1 MNKKICLIY
10 TGGTIGMIRNAN
22 GVLLPS
28 DNPDDFLK
36 IASELSVISDYDF
49 VALFN
54 KDSSNI
60 IPADWTAM
68 ANAVHSR
75 LDQGYAG
82 FVITHGTDTLHYSS
96 SALAFALGNQ
106 LNVPVV
112 FTGSQTIPDVAHGDA
127 RTNLLRAALVAQSKL
142 AEVVISFNHS
152 VYRGCRVIK
161 TDERSFNAFTS
172 PGPGTI
178 GEIAE
183 HVKLSPNAKLRS
195 LNLKNEINFRPL
207 FSEGLLQLNA
217 IPGFNP
223 QLLMP
228 ILDSNQCKGMIV
240 QSFGTGNLP
249 DTDLYSWSEVIRYA
263 TKQFI
268 PVVVSSSFAANS
280 TLGSAY
286 SPGISAIE
294 SGAIAVGN
302 MTQAAIMVKFSWV
315 LAQVEQAIAD
325 SLLARSNTLAHVA
338 EQLQTN
344 YVDEMD

>member
-10 TGGTIGMIRNAN
+10 TGGTIGMIRNTN
-22 GVLLPS
+22 GVLLPP

-36 IASELSVISDYDF
+36 IASDLSGISEYDF

-54 KDSSNI
+54 KDSSNM
-60 IPADWTAM
+60 IPEDWTTM

-75 LDQGYAG
+75 LDQDYAG
-82 FVITHGTDTLHYSS
+82 FVIAHGTDTLHYSS

-127 RTNLLRAALVAQSKL
+127 RTNLLRAALVAQSQL

-161 TDERSFNAFTS
+161 TDERRFDAFAS
-172 PGPGTI
+172 PNPGAV
-178 GEIAE
+178 GEITE
-183 HVKLSPNAKLRS
+183 QVNLSPNAKLRS
-195 LNLKNEINFRPL
+195 QKTDGDIDFHPH
-207 FSEGLLQLNA
+207 FSEGVLQLTA

-223 QLLMP
+223 QMLLP
-228 ILDSNQCKGMIV
+228 ILDSTQCKGMIV
-240 QSFGTGNLP
+240 QSFGAGNLP
-249 DTDLYSWSEVIRYA
+249 DADHYNWCEVIHYA
-263 TKQFI
+263 TKLLI
-268 PVVVSSSFAANS
+268 PVVISSPFKANS
-280 TLGSAY
+280 TLNSTYRPGVSARQ
-286 SPGISAIE
+286 A
-294 SGAIAVGN
+294 GAIAVGN

-315 LAQVEQAIAD
+315 LAHVEQAIDCSSMARAD
-325 SLLARSNTLAHVA
+325 TVMHVA
-338 EQLQTN
+338 ERLQTN

>member
-1 MNKKICLIY
+1 
-10 TGGTIGMIRNAN
+10 MIRNTN
-22 GVLLPS
+22 GVLHPP

-49 VALFN
+49 VALLN

-60 IPADWTAM
+60 IPADWTTM
-68 ANAVHSR
+68 ANAIFSR

-82 FVITHGTDTLHYSS
+82 FVIAHGTDTLHYSS

-112 FTGSQTIPDVAHGDA
+112 FTGSQTIPDVVHGDA
-127 RTNLLRAALVAQSKL
+127 RTNLLRAALVAQSQL

-161 TDERSFNAFTS
+161 TNERSFDAYAS
-172 PGPGTI
+172 PGLGAI
-178 GEIAE
+178 GDIAE
-183 HVKLSPNAKLRS
+183 HVKLSPIAKLRS
-195 LNLKNEINFRPL
+195 LKTKNEIDFRPL
-207 FSEGLLQLNA
+207 FSEGILQLSA
-217 IPGFNP
+217 IPGFHP

-228 ILDSNQCKGMIV
+228 ALDSAQCKGIIV
-240 QSFGTGNLP
+240 QSFGAGNLP

-263 TKQFI
+263 TQQLI
-268 PVVVSSSFAANS
+268 PVVISSPFAANS
-280 TLGSAY
+280 TLDSAY

-302 MTQAAIMVKFSWV
+302 MTQATMMVKFSWV
-315 LAQVEQAIAD
+315 LAQVEQAIANG
-325 SLLARSNTLAHVA
+325 SLTRAGTLKRIA
-338 EQLQTN
+338 ELLQSN

>member
-10 TGGTIGMIRNAN
+10 TGGTIGMIRNAS
-22 GVLLPS
+22 GVLHPP

-36 IASELSVISDYDF
+36 NTSELSVISDYDF
-49 VALFN
+49 VALLN
-54 KDSSNI
+54 KDSSNM
-60 IPADWTAM
+60 IPADWTTM
-68 ANAVHSR
+68 ANAVYSR

-82 FVITHGTDTLHYSS
+82 FVIAHGTDTLHYSS

-112 FTGSQTIPDVAHGDA
+112 FTGSQTIPDVIHGDA
-127 RTNLLRAALVAQSKL
+127 RTNLLRAALVAQSQL

-161 TDERSFNAFTS
+161 TDERNFDAFASPS
-172 PGPGTI
+172 PGII
-178 GEIAE
+178 GKIAE
-183 HVKLSPNAKLRS
+183 HVKLSPNARLR
-195 LNLKNEINFRPL
+195 LQKTKREIDFLPL
-207 FSEGLLQLNA
+207 FSEGVVQVTT

-228 ILDSNQCKGMIV
+228 ILDSNQCKGIIV
-240 QSFGTGNLP
+240 QSFGAGNLP

-263 TKQFI
+263 TQQLI
-268 PVVVSSSFAANS
+268 PVVISSPFAANS
-280 TLGSAY
+280 TLDSAY

-302 MTQAAIMVKFSWV
+302 MTQAAMMVKFSWV
-315 LAQVEQAIAD
+315 LAQVEQAIANG
-325 SLLARSNTLAHVA
+325 SLTRADTLKHVA
-338 EQLQTN
+338 ELLQSN